1 MMRKKILIMGLFI
14 LASLATFAQNGKL
27 AGYILD
33 KDKQP
38 VPFATIKVMS
48 GGQLKGGNQAELNGH
63 YSVSPLTPGSYD
75 VEVSCVGYQ
84 TKHVRGVVINLET
97 TTSLNITLPTDAE
110 ILQVV
115 DVVYERPLV
124 DKDQTSG
131 GAKLTAQ
138 DIAKMPTRSVNSLL
152 STQASVVSADDGG
165 GISIRGN
172 RSSDNIVFIN
182 GVRQYG
188 GSNPPVESI
197 EEISLI
203 TSGVPAQYG
212 DALGGVINITTKG
225 AAEKFSG
232 SAFAESSRPFNKWN
246 QEVGGVTLTGP
257 LLKRKAKLDSTGA
270 VTSNAGT
277 LLGYFATLQ
286 YSHNRESNPSSVDYW
301 KVKDSA
307 LDLMKKN
314 PIFFSPEASNFRSVS
329 DTFSLK
335 QFEKVKYRPNSANGS
350 VQFNSSF
357 DFQPTENSVLT
368 IGGNFNY
375 SNSRNAS
382 DLYYNVFNYDNNDK
396 RTTYDYNAFIRFRQ
410 TFKHIGGTDPKS
422 ALIKN
427 IFYQVQADYSNVT
440 TITQDAKLKDNFF
453 QYNYYGKFKDKKS
466 ASDFDTTTTNGWA
479 LASNFGD
486 TLILIHADSSRESI
500 ALAGKKYYVKG
511 SSILQGFVSDTDPLS
526 SGFTFTPE
534 GSNTIGGRY
543 NTIIQDY
550 MGGTMYNLGA
560 LSVLGGAMNG
570 NGIYMGSMYESALN
584 NIGGTDAIIA
594 NEGSA
599 DYTLGQQTTR
609 YRKTNQEQYRA
620 SLQAGFDIKNHSIRI
635 GGEFEQ
641 RVSSQFAMRGNLWQA
656 ARNQVN
662 THITNSL
669 LVSSVGENSLKELA
683 DGSILVNGQN
693 YANTDIQSTFDKNL
707 RAKLSQIRGTEVAAN
722 ELINIDEIDP
732 NLLSLDM
739 FSASELFLNQTTPY
753 TTYQGYDIFGNRK
766 RGSKGNA
773 AFYNFFT
780 DPSYQ
785 DAFRPNYLAGYIQD
799 KFEINDLIVN
809 VGLRVDRFDV
819 NQPVLKDK
827 YSFTDLTLVGETDFS
842 QFKTDSPAKPS
853 NVGDDWAV
861 YVNSNPDGIEQNKLT
876 VIGYRS
882 GSTWYNANGAEDN
895 TIQQQIIAGSA
906 YPYFSTTGLSDAA
919 KSLQQ
924 TRGITT
930 SAFKDF
936 KPQVNFMPRVAFSF
950 PVSEQTNFF
959 AHYDI
964 LTQRPTPEYNYGT
977 ALQYYSL
984 KQTSGVQT
992 LANPD
997 LLPQKKIDYQVGFD
1011 QQLSD
1016 RSALKLTASY
1026 SEIKDLIQI
1035 INVIG
1040 AYPVAQYR
1048 TYGNQDFTTVKS
1060 LSLEYTLRRSENFQA
1075 SASYTLQFAETSASD
1090 FAGRLLQTSTPTLRN
1105 VVASNSDQRH
1115 AIKLNLDY
1123 RINKGDAT
1131 SAFGKIFEGL
1141 GVNATFYTGSGL
1153 PYTANSA
1160 QWGANTQIKG
1170 GINSS
1175 RLPWNNRTS
1184 LRIDRNIE
1192 FAQEGKKKK
1201 VLNVYLYI
1209 QNVFNAKNTLQ
1220 VYDRTGSASDDGYL
1234 SSDYGQQTVAST
1246 LPSPEAYVM
1255 YYNMTLANPDF
1266 YIAPRRVRIGCS
1278 FSF

>member
-1 MMRKKILIMGLFI
+1 MGLFI

-131 GAKLTAQ
+131 GAKLTAK

-152 STQASVVSADDGG
+152 STQASVMSADDGA
-165 GISIRGN
+165 GISVRGN
-172 RSSDNIVFIN
+172 RTGDNIVFVN

-212 DALGGVINITTKG
+212 DALGAVINITTKG
-225 AAEKFSG
+225 AAEKTSG
-232 SAFAESSRPFNKWN
+232 SAFLETSRPFNKWN

-257 LLKRKAKLDSTGA
+257 LVKRKAKLDSTGA
-270 VTSNAGT
+270 VKSNAGT
-277 LLGYFATLQ
+277 LLGYFATVQ
-286 YSHNRESNPSSVDYW
+286 FNHSRESNPSYTDYW

-307 LDLMKKN
+307 LELMKKN
-314 PIFFSPEASNFRSVS
+314 PIFFSSEASNFRSVS

-335 QFEKVKYRPNSANGS
+335 QFEKVKYRPNSASGG
-350 VQFNSSF
+350 VQLNASF
-357 DFQPTENSVLT
+357 DFQPTENSILT
-368 IGGNFNY
+368 VGGNFNY
-375 SNSRNAS
+375 TNSRNSAG
-382 DLYYNVFNYDNNDK
+382 LTYNVFNYDNNDQNI
-396 RTTYDYNAFIRFRQ
+396 TYDYNAFVRFRQ
-410 TFKHIGGTDPKS
+410 TFKHIGGADAKS
-422 ALIKN
+422 ALVKN

-440 TITQDAKLKDNFF
+440 NITQDADLKDKLF
-453 QYNYYGKFKDKKS
+453 QYSYYGKFKDKK
-466 ASDFDTTTTNGWA
+466 ALADFDTTTNQGWA

-486 TLILIHADSSRESI
+486 TLSLVHNDGTTERI

-511 SSILQGFVSDTDPLS
+511 SSILQGFVSDNDPLN
-526 SGFTFTPE
+526 SGFTFTPD
-534 GSNTIGGRY
+534 GPNAIGGRY

-550 MGGTMYNLGA
+550 TGGSFYNLDA
-560 LSVLGGAMNG
+560 LSVLGGAVNG
-570 NGIYMGSMYESALN
+570 NGIYMGSMYQSGLN
-584 NIGGTDAIIA
+584 GNIAGTDAIIS
-594 NEGSA
+594 GSGS

-641 RVSSQFAMRGNLWQA
+641 RVSSQFAVRGNLWQA

-662 THITNSL
+662 THISTSL
-669 LVSSVGENSLKELA
+669 LTAVVDENSLKHLA
-683 DGSILVNGQN
+683 DGSILVSGENL
-693 YANTDIQSTFDKNL
+693 ANAALQTTFDKNL
-707 RAKLSQIRGTEVAAN
+707 RAKLSQVRGKEVAIN

-739 FSASELFLNQTTPY
+739 FSTSELYLSNTSPY

-780 DPSYQ
+780 DQTYM

-827 YSFTDLTLVGETDFS
+827 YSFTNLQLVGETDFS
-842 QFKTDSPAKPS
+842 QFSNKSPVKPG

-861 YVNSNPDGIEQNKLT
+861 YVSSNPDGVEQSKLT
-876 VIGYRS
+876 VVGYRN
-882 GSTWYNANGAEDN
+882 GTTWYNANGTEDN
-895 TIQQQIIAGSA
+895 SIQQKIIAGTA
-906 YPYFSTTGLSDAA
+906 YPFFNTNSLSESA

-924 TRGITT
+924 NRGITVD
-930 SAFKDF
+930 AFKDF

-964 LTQRPTPEYNYGT
+964 LTQRPTPGFNY
-977 ALQYYSL
+977 ASPLQYYNL
-984 KQTSGVQT
+984 RQLSGVQT
-992 LANPD
+992 LGNPD

-1011 QQLSD
+1011 QQIND

-1035 INVIG
+1035 VNVIG
-1040 AYPVAQYR
+1040 AYPTAQYR

-1105 VVASNSDQRH
+1105 VVASNDDQRH

-1131 SAFGKIFEGL
+1131 SAFGKIFENM

-1160 QWGANTQIKG
+1160 QWGANDQIKG

-1192 FAQEGKKKK
+1192 FAQEGKRKKI
-1201 VLNVYLYI
+1201 LNVYLYI
-1209 QNVFNAKNTLQ
+1209 QNVFNAKNTLN
-1220 VYDRTGSASDDGYL
+1220 VYDRTGSASDDGFL
-1234 SSDYGQQTVAST
+1234 SSDYGKQTVAST

-1255 YYNMTLANPDF
+1255 YYNMALANPDF
-1266 YIAPRRVRIGCS
+1266 YVTPRRVRIGCS